1 MGPEAGICKGIE
13 VRQCVQ
19 QRELGKH
26 GKDKVG
32 VEKGVKPCKGF
43 GHIRDN
49 TFNSNCLEDLSRVYK
64 QEDTRSGLRF
74 EKKFPEFKSRRH
86 VGVRVRM
93 RGVETITVV
102 QASGVGI
109 FDQGGHGKQARTIFE
124 VK

>member
-13 VRQCVQ
+13 VSQCVQ

-32 VEKGVKPCKGF
+32 VEEGVKPCKGF

-64 QEDTRSGLRF
+64 QEDTRSGLCF
-74 EKKFPEFKSRRH
+74 EKNSQSLKA
-86 VGVRVRM
+86 GDM
-93 RGVETITVV
+93 WGY
-102 QASGVGI
+102 G
-109 FDQGGHGKQARTIFE
+109 
-124 VK
+124 